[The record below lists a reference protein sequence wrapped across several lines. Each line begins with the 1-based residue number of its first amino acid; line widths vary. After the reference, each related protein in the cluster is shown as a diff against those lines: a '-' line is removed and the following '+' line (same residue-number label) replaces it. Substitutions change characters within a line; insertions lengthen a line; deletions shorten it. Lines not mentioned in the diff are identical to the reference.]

1 MFLWTFQ
8 WESDSRMTDG
18 GLNHEEIE
26 SLMSR
31 QKRPDF
37 GGSISE
43 SMNSNGS
50 ETNGKSSTNQE
61 TRVYWY
67 VHIYLIYIY

>member
-1 MFLWTFQ
+1 
-8 WESDSRMTDG
+8 MTDG
-18 GLNHEEIE
+18 GLDHEEID

-31 QKRPDF
+31 QKRADF
-37 GGSISE
+37 CGSISE

-50 ETNGKSSTNQE
+50 ETNGKSFTNQE

>member
-1 MFLWTFQ
+1 MCLWTSQ

-18 GLNHEEIE
+18 GLDHEVIE

-31 QKRPDF
+31 QKRADF

-43 SMNSNGS
+43 SMNSNGG